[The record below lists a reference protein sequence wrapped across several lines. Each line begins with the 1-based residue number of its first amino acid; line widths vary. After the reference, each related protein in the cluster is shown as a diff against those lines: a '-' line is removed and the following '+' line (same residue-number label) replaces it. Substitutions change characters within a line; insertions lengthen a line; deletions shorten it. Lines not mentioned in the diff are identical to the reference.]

1 MNKTF
6 RKIVGGA
13 LAVTALMGLAA
24 CGGKTE
30 DNKADGK
37 TYKVGIVQFVD
48 DASLNQIEAAI
59 EAELDAKAKELGINL
74 QWVGP
79 TTSDAGQQ
87 VTVIE
92 GLIEKQVD
100 GILIAPAGDDPA
112 FLEATARQ
120 TPVVCIDRHFAKTS
134 LPYVVT
140 DNLRGGR
147 EATQHL
153 IDRGHRRILCI
164 QGVRHSI
171 PSADRVR
178 GYRQALEDNGLSA
191 YARVTGDGFSIR
203 NGYEQTLRAL
213 HVRQRPTAIFALSNT
228 ILLGALKA
236 VREMKLRI
244 PDDISL
250 VSFDNYDYLDYLDP
264 AVTRVGQPSDEIG
277 AQAMEILLQRIA
289 GETGGEEQRRLPPSL
304 IVCRS
309 VRKL

>member
-1 MNKTF
+1 MEFCRKAEIMDEAAMSRAIKRIAHEIIERNKGTENLMLIGIQ
-6 RKIVGGA
+6 RRGVPLAQRIGA
-13 LAVTALMGLAA
+13 LIAQEEG
-24 CGGKTE
+24 TE
-30 DNKADGK
+30 LP
-37 TYKVGIVQFVD
+37 VGTLDITFYRDDLSLLDEHPQVKGTDVPANVNDQNVVLVD
-48 DASLNQIEAAI
+48 DVLYT
-59 EAELDAKAKELGINL
+59 GR
-74 QWVGP
+74 
-79 TTSDAGQQ
+79 
-87 VTVIE
+87 
-92 GLIEKQVD
+92 
-100 GILIAPAGDDPA
+100 
-112 FLEATARQ
+112 TARAAMDA
-120 TPVVCIDRHFAKTS
+120 IMDMGRAKTIQ
-134 LPYVVT
+134 LAV
-140 DNLRGGR
+140 
-147 EATQHL
+147 L

>member
-1 MNKTF
+1 MSKETLISIAQRTGFSVSTVSRVLSGQAAKYRISEKTVALIAREAERCNYTPSLLAKGLRTSRTDTLGLLIPSIDNPYF
-6 RKIVGGA
+6 AHIASIIVHEARAKG
-13 LAVTALMGLAA
+13 
-24 CGGKTE
+24 
-30 DNKADGK
+30 
-37 TYKVGIVQFVD
+37 YKV
-48 DASLNQIEAAI
+48 
-59 EAELDAKAKELGINL
+59 
-74 QWVGP
+74 
-79 TTSDAGQQ
+79 
-87 VTVIE
+87 
-92 GLIEKQVD
+92 
-100 GILIAPAGDDPA
+100 ILIAPAGDDPA
-112 FLEATARQ
+112 FLEATAHQ